1 VLDDLTCFSYDFKG
15 PALSDKSHMHLEG
28 AVADLIGTLAWAA
41 KNNIPFPDALSD
53 YVPKKRKW
61 GPPLSLKQQKIMF
74 KKAESE
80 IAGSK
85 GIFNIRLDG
94 NWKWHRFLERLNYG
108 EPLSSALQ
116 VFNNVVPQYLIGAI
130 RHAELQNNLR
140 TVLPLLAER
149 MHHDESARRE
159 WKMLMIYPAVQ
170 LLITYIIL
178 TGLLLFIVPNF
189 IKIFAELLAGDPLPS
204 MLFFIKKVSIYMR
217 MNFLSIDAIIFIL
230 GLLYVV
236 SLRLSFW
243 SNCFFWVPGWGLKLR
258 EHVLYEIAK
267 SMNSFITAGCDVIEA
282 AEATLTCQRCFWARI
297 ALRKFINDTKS
308 GMKWID
314 AWEKHLNIGKPIHL
328 WIIRNAASRE
338 KIDEGF
344 VHLQNWL
351 GEDLH
356 FFSVK
361 LKNTFEV
368 SLTLFNAVIVGT
380 IVLSLGVP
388 LWRIIYYLSA

>member
-28 AVADLIGTLAWAA
+28 AVADLIGTLSWAA
-41 KNNIPFPDALSD
+41 KNNIPFPNALAD
-53 YVPKKRKW
+53 YVPKNRKW
-61 GPPLSLKQQKIMF
+61 GPPLSLEEQQQMF
-74 KKAESE
+74 KKDEPKFS
-80 IAGSK
+80 GLK
-85 GIFNIRLDG
+85 GILNIRLDG
-94 NWKWHRFLERLNYG
+94 RWKWHRFLERLNHG

-116 VFNNVVPQYLIGAI
+116 VFNNAVPQYLIGAI

-149 MHHDESARRE
+149 MHHDESVRRE
-159 WKMLMIYPAVQ
+159 WKMMMIYPAVQ

-178 TGLLLFIVPNF
+178 TGLLIFIVPNF
-189 IKIFAELLAGDPLPS
+189 MKIFSELLEGEPLPEI
-204 MLFFIKKVSIYMR
+204 LIFIKNVGLYMR

-230 GLLYVV
+230 GLLYVT
-236 SLRLSFW
+236 SLRLSLW
-243 SNCFFWVPGWGLKLR
+243 SNCFFWVPLLGMKLK

-267 SMNSFITAGCDVIEA
+267 SMNSFTTAGCNVIEA
-282 AEATLTCQRCFWARI
+282 AEATSTCQRCFWARI
-297 ALRKFINDTKS
+297 ALRRFINDTRS

-351 GEDLH
+351 GEELH
-356 FFSVK
+356 FFSIK

-380 IVLSLGVP
+380 VVLSLGVP

>member
-1 VLDDLTCFSYDFKG
+1 
-15 PALSDKSHMHLEG
+15 
-28 AVADLIGTLAWAA
+28 
-41 KNNIPFPDALSD
+41 
-53 YVPKKRKW
+53 
-61 GPPLSLKQQKIMF
+61 
-74 KKAESE
+74 
-80 IAGSK
+80 
-85 GIFNIRLDG
+85 
-94 NWKWHRFLERLNYG
+94 
-108 EPLSSALQ
+108 
-116 VFNNVVPQYLIGAI
+116 
-130 RHAELQNNLR
+130 
-140 TVLPLLAER
+140 
-149 MHHDESARRE
+149 
-159 WKMLMIYPAVQ
+159 
-170 LLITYIIL
+170 
-178 TGLLLFIVPNF
+178 
-189 IKIFAELLAGDPLPS
+189 
-204 MLFFIKKVSIYMR
+204 MR

-230 GLLYVV
+230 VLLYVT
-236 SLRLSFW
+236 SLRLSLW
-243 SNCFFWVPGWGLKLR
+243 SNCFFWVPFLGSKLK

-267 SMNSFITAGCDVIEA
+267 SMNSFITAGCDVVEA
-282 AEATLTCQRCFWARI
+282 AEATLACQRCFWARI

-351 GEDLH
+351 GEELH